1 MDKFKISGPRPL
13 AGKKPGETVTI
24 DELAGCNIDAVTID
38 ELAGCNIDALLQ
50 GGHLTPATP
59 TKAPKAINPEEQ

>member
-24 DELAGCNIDAVTID
+24 DD
-38 ELAGCNIDALLQ
+38 LAGCNIDALLQ
-50 GGHLTPATP
+50 GGHLTPATA

>member
-24 DELAGCNIDAVTID
+24 DD
-38 ELAGCNIDALLQ
+38 LAGCNIDALLQ

-59 TKAPKAINPEEQ
+59 TQAPKAINPEEQ